1 MSQDNISNIWEVTLN
16 NATNYSEIGIK
27 IEEGNNDT
35 FGAGIFI
42 LEVRN
47 DSPAFHGGVQIGD
60 MLLAVN
66 MCDLLGARRELDRF
80 PDPLPMGRSQAG
92 NLSRSHQA

>member
-66 MCDLLGARRELDRF
+66 MCDFLVHAESLQQ
-80 PDPLPMGRSQAG
+80 S
-92 NLSRSHQA
+92 LSGGLMVKSS